1 MALRCILFLLLLGGL
16 SSCAC
21 DSEKIFRGLIWGMN
35 KLAGEGYFPSEEILA
50 LGNFE
55 SVEVNMT
62 QSIQDGEAKAEVE
75 LGLINGKGEELLYNQ
90 ENLARKCA
98 ALYAQGYSKIEDYN
112 TIKIK
117 FIQTDPYNPDN
128 LAISEYS
135 FEVKDLL
142 QSQNPTE
149 NGLQ

>member
-1 MALRCILFLLLLGGL
+1 MALRCILFFLLLCGL

-50 LGNFE
+50 LGDFE

-62 QSIQDGEAKAEVE
+62 QSIQDGETKSEVE
-75 LGLINGKGEELLYNQ
+75 LGLINGKGEELYYNQ

-98 ALYAQGYSKIEDYN
+98 ALYAQTYSKIEDYN

-117 FIQTDPYNPDN
+117 FIQTDPYNPEN